1 MLTLQDFQK
10 DFSSISGFARN
21 LKVLIW
27 VVDTVSSSALK
38 THKNILKYTVK
49 CLVYVL
55 ITCMF

>member
-27 VVDTVSSSALK
+27 VVDTVSSALK